1 MTTAHNN
8 STAQQVLQN
17 VFGYAD
23 FRHQQAN
30 IIDELVAGN
39 DVFTLMP
46 TGGGK
51 SLCYQIPALV
61 LDGVGIVISPLIALM
76 QDQVDALKILGVNAE
91 FLNSSQDYQRQQ
103 QIEQQLLN
111 GELDL
116 LYIAPERLLTERMQN
131 LLLRTNIALFAID
144 EAHCVSQWG
153 HDFRPEYQQLSILHN
168 IFPNTPRIALTATA
182 DQRTRDEIVDLLA
195 LHQAKQFVHS
205 FDRPNIQYRIND
217 LPNAKERL
225 WDFISSEHNDDAGIV
240 YCLSRKMVE
249 STAQWLSAKGRV
261 ALPYHAGLANEV
273 KAQHQQRFL
282 QEEQVIIVATIAF
295 GMGIDKPDVRFV
307 AHLNIPKSIEAYYQE
322 TGRAGRDG
330 QPANAWLAYGMQ
342 DVIKLKQ
349 MSQNSD
355 GNELFKQITQRKLN
369 ALLGYCEV
377 SSCRRQALL
386 QYFGEQLDT
395 PCGNCDNCLTPPIT
409 WDGTLAAKKAL
420 STVYRTKQRF
430 GVTYQI
436 DVLLGKTTPRIINFG
451 HNQLSTFG
459 IGEELSAQAWQGV
472 FRQLISMGFL
482 SVDMEFG
489 ALKLTEQARPVLKGE
504 QQIQLREQSKKAKAA
519 KQKRSPKNSQ
529 AITDLTPQD
538 TSLFEQLRAQ
548 RTLWA
553 KDRGVPPFVIFH
565 DATLI
570 AIAQAKPNT
579 AAELL
584 TINGIGASKNDLYGE
599 EIIAIIA
606 QSL

>member
-1 MTTAHNN
+1 LTTALNN
-8 STAQQVLQN
+8 STAQQILQD

-30 IIDELVAGN
+30 IIEELVASN

-116 LYIAPERLLTERMQN
+116 LYIAPERLLTERMQS
-131 LLLRTNIALFAID
+131 LLMRTNIALFAID

-153 HDFRPEYQQLSILHN
+153 HDFRPEYQQLSILHSY
-168 IFPNTPRIALTATA
+168 FPNTPRIALTATA
-182 DQRTRDEIVDLLA
+182 DQRTRDEIIDLLA
-195 LHQAKQFVHS
+195 LQQAKKFVHS

-225 WDFISSEHNDDAGIV
+225 WDFISREHSEDAGIV
-240 YCLSRKMVE
+240 YCLSRKIVE
-249 STAQWLSAKGRV
+249 ATAQWLSDKGRV

-273 KAQHQQRFL
+273 KAQNQQRFL

-330 QPANAWLAYGMQ
+330 LPANAWLAYGMQ

-377 SSCRRQALL
+377 STCRRQTLL
-386 QYFGEQLDT
+386 HYFGEQLAT
-395 PCGNCDNCLTPPIT
+395 PCGNCDNCLNPPST

-420 STVYRTKQRF
+420 STVYRTNQRF
-430 GVTYQI
+430 GVAYQI
-436 DVLLGKTTPRIINFG
+436 DILLGKTTPRIINFG

-459 IGEELSAQAWQGV
+459 IGTELTAQAWQGV

-504 QQIQLREQSKKAKAA
+504 QQIQLREQSKKSKAA
-519 KQKRSPKNSQ
+519 KPKRSPKNNQ

-538 TSLFEQLRAQ
+538 NSLFEQLREQ